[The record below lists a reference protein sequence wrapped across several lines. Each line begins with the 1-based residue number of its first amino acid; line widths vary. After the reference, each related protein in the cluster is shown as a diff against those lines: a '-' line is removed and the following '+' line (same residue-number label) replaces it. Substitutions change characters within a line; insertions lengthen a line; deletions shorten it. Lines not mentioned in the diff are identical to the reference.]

1 MFERQAR
8 KRNEMVVTTNAHRE
22 VVIVAIE
29 VVRYCLYVYVDRLT
43 LLFEYRANTCFFM
56 HLHLPGPEVAV

>member
-1 MFERQAR
+1 
-8 KRNEMVVTTNAHRE
+8 MVVTTNAHRE